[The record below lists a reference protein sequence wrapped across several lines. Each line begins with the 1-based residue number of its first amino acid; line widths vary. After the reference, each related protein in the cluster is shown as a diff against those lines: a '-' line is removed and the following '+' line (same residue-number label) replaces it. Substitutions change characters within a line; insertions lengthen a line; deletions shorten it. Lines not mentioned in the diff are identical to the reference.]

1 MRSVPNMNQFKVI
14 FEMNSQIKTTRDA
27 GPFCRLAL
35 LMLLQILFLGLGFSQ
50 VQAQGNLPPGDWIIN
65 SKTGNPEPF
74 YPNHKKSDFVKD
86 CENSPGIEKNLR
98 QIGRFIPTAIMGNDG
113 RCPFFFDENSS
124 EEDKA
129 LFGVGEIGDY
139 SRKCRAK
146 GGGICTGTGHL
157 VMDGDIVIT
166 AAHVFLNHI
175 DGEIDKYS
183 DGKGFKFSTKVWIP
197 KELRQDPDVAYEGR
211 NYEIESIQYGS
222 LNPRDPDHKDYAF
235 VKLKEPVG
243 VSVGKRDA
251 NGKIGKKVAVD
262 RKYWPKPLAFKP
274 LDDTRF
280 SRKIEMVSLRD
291 ENGKIKDSPF
301 YKNCEPF
308 NIYRDPH
315 SDLGPAVKN
324 LLILDGDTLDRS
336 SGSAL
341 AVRDEQGV
349 LTFTGINVSGQ
360 ILPTETE
367 TEGDFHIENRRNFAI
382 DGNSFY
388 EEFINFRKKFGRREL
403 KKNSQATGSI

>member
-1 MRSVPNMNQFKVI
+1 MNFK
-14 FEMNSQIKTTRDA
+14 IKTTMSVD
-27 GPFCRLAL
+27 PIYYLAL
-35 LMLLQILFLGLGFSQ
+35 LICLESFCLGLGFSKAS
-50 VQAQGNLPPGDWIIN
+50 AQSGLPPGDWIIN
-65 SKTGNPEPF
+65 SKTGKPEPF
-74 YPNHKKSDFVKD
+74 FSDHKRTDFVKG
-86 CENSPGIEKNLR
+86 CENSPANAKNL
-98 QIGRFIPTAIMGNDG
+98 QQLGRFIPTAIMGNDG

-124 EEDKA
+124 QEDKA
-129 LFGVGEIGDY
+129 LFGVGEFFDF
-139 SRKCRAK
+139 SRKCKAEL
-146 GGGICTGTGHL
+146 GGICGGTGHL
-157 VMDGDIVIT
+157 VMDGDVLIT

-197 KELRQDPDVAYEGR
+197 RELRKDPDVAYEWR
-211 NYEIESIQYGS
+211 SYEIQEIQYGS
-222 LNPRDPDHKDYAF
+222 LNPREPRHKDYAF

-251 NGKIGKKVAVD
+251 NGKIGERVSVD

-280 SRKIEMVSLRD
+280 SKKIEMVSLRD

-315 SDLGPAVKN
+315 SDLGPAFKN
-324 LLILDGDTLDRS
+324 LLTHNGDMLDRS

-341 AVRDEQGV
+341 AVRDEHGV
-349 LTFTGINVSGQ
+349 LTFTAVNVADLLL
-360 ILPTETE
+360 LPDASE
-367 TEGDFHIENRRNFAI
+367 TEGDFHIENRVNFAV

-388 EEFINFRKKFGRREL
+388 EEFINFRRKFGRSEP
-403 KKNSQATGSI
+403 KKNGKAAGAI

>member
-1 MRSVPNMNQFKVI
+1 
-14 FEMNSQIKTTRDA
+14 
-27 GPFCRLAL
+27 
-35 LMLLQILFLGLGFSQ
+35 
-50 VQAQGNLPPGDWIIN
+50 
-65 SKTGNPEPF
+65 
-74 YPNHKKSDFVKD
+74 
-86 CENSPGIEKNLR
+86 
-98 QIGRFIPTAIMGNDG
+98 MGNDG

-129 LFGVGEIGDY
+129 LFGVGEFFDF

-146 GGGICTGTGHL
+146 LGGICGGTGHL
-157 VMDGDIVIT
+157 VMDGDILIT

-197 KELRQDPDVAYEGR
+197 KELRKDPDVAYEVR
-211 NYEIESIQYGS
+211 SYEIESIQYGS
-222 LNPRDPDHKDYAF
+222 RNPRDLDHKDYAF

-243 VSVGKRDA
+243 VAVGRRDA
-251 NGKIGKKVAVD
+251 NGKFGKKVSVD
-262 RKYWPKPLAFKP
+262 RRYWPKPLPFKL

-280 SRKIEMVSLRD
+280 SRKIQMVGMRES
-291 ENGKIKDSPF
+291 ENGKIKESPF
-301 YKNCEPF
+301 FKNCEPF
-308 NIYRDPH
+308 RIYRDPH
-315 SDLGPAVKN
+315 SDVGPAFKN
-324 LLILDGDTLDRS
+324 VLIHDGDTLDRS

-349 LTFTGINVSGQ
+349 LTFTGVNVAGQ

-388 EEFINFRKKFGRREL
+388 EEFINFRKKFGRIEP
-403 KKNSQATGSI
+403 KQNGKSTGSI

>member
-1 MRSVPNMNQFKVI
+1 MNFK
-14 FEMNSQIKTTRDA
+14 IKTTMSVD
-27 GPFCRLAL
+27 PIYYLAL
-35 LMLLQILFLGLGFSQ
+35 LIFLESFCLGLGFSKAY
-50 VQAQGNLPPGDWIIN
+50 AQSGLPPGDWIIN
-65 SKTGNPEPF
+65 SKTGKPEPF
-74 YPNHKKSDFVKD
+74 FPNNKKTDFVKG
-86 CENSPGIEKNLR
+86 CENSPGIEKNLQ
-98 QIGRFIPTAIMGNDG
+98 QIGRFIPTAIMGNDS

-139 SRKCRAK
+139 SRKCRAR
-146 GGGICTGTGHL
+146 GGGICAGTGHL
-157 VMDGDIVIT
+157 VMDGDILIT

-183 DGKGFKFSTKVWIP
+183 DGKGFKFSAKVWIP
-197 KELRQDPDVAYEGR
+197 KELRKDPDVAYEWR
-211 NYEIESIQYGS
+211 SYEIESIQYGS
-222 LNPRDPDHKDYAF
+222 LNPRELRHKDYAF

-262 RKYWPKPLAFKP
+262 RKYWPKPLPFKP

-280 SRKIEMVSLRD
+280 SKKIEMVSLRD
-291 ENGKIKDSPF
+291 ENGKIKDSSF

-308 NIYRDPH
+308 RIYRDPH
-315 SDLGPAVKN
+315 SDLGPAIKN
-324 LLILDGDTLDRS
+324 LLIHDGDMLDGS

-349 LTFTGINVSGQ
+349 LTFTGVNVADRL
-360 ILPTETE
+360 LPGASL
-367 TEGDFHIENRRNFAI
+367 TEGDFHIENRVNFAV

-388 EEFINFRKKFGRREL
+388 EEFINFRKKFGRSEP
-403 KKNSQATGSI
+403 KKNGQATGSI

>member
-1 MRSVPNMNQFKVI
+1 
-14 FEMNSQIKTTRDA
+14 
-27 GPFCRLAL
+27 
-35 LMLLQILFLGLGFSQ
+35 
-50 VQAQGNLPPGDWIIN
+50 
-65 SKTGNPEPF
+65 
-74 YPNHKKSDFVKD
+74 
-86 CENSPGIEKNLR
+86 
-98 QIGRFIPTAIMGNDG
+98 MGNDG

-146 GGGICTGTGHL
+146 GGGICSGTGHL
-157 VMDGDIVIT
+157 VMDGDILIT

-183 DGKGFKFSTKVWIP
+183 DGKGFKFSAKVWIP
-197 KELRQDPDVAYEGR
+197 RELRKDPDVAYEWR
-211 NYEIESIQYGS
+211 SYEIESIQYGS
-222 LNPRDPDHKDYAF
+222 LNPRELLYKDYAF

-243 VSVGKRDA
+243 VSAGRRDA
-251 NGKIGKKVAVD
+251 NGKIGKRVSVD

-280 SRKIEMVSLRD
+280 SKKIEMVSLRD

-315 SDLGPAVKN
+315 SDLGPAIKN
-324 LLILDGDTLDRS
+324 LLIHNGDMLDGS

-341 AVRDEQGV
+341 AVRDEHGV
-349 LTFTGINVSGQ
+349 LTFTGVNVADRL
-360 ILPTETE
+360 LPDASL
-367 TEGDFHIENRRNFAI
+367 TEGDFHIENRVNFAV

-388 EEFINFRKKFGRREL
+388 EEFINFRKRFGRSEP
-403 KKNSQATGSI
+403 KKNGQATGSI